1 MDLNEILS
9 TLNALASNF
18 RFGKLQNIRKDRRP
32 LTRRPSRHPFPPTT
46 KEWAHH
52 IGGRDELQ
60 FNVAWDD
67 GDLRWG
73 VAVSL
78 QPSRSLPDVTTMY
91 PKLRKLGRAL
101 ATHSSYLSN
110 RGFVMWDWSE
120 HAHGYARSR
129 DRSPGPIPD
138 DLYAPGFFVIVGKH
152 VPPESF
158 DASVVLRDFDTLLP
172 IYEFVEFDPDFEPP
186 ILSEPRRFVF
196 KPDPHPRDAGSH
208 PRTLATR
215 SPSETRVS
223 YEHRRLQAVLA
234 RELDNEGIPVATEQ
248 ADGNGGYIDLVACR
262 DGVLEFY
269 EC

>member
-1 MDLNEILS
+1 
-9 TLNALASNF
+9 
-18 RFGKLQNIRKDRRP
+18 
-32 LTRRPSRHPFPPTT
+32 
-46 KEWAHH
+46 
-52 IGGRDELQ
+52 
-60 FNVAWDD
+60 
-67 GDLRWG
+67 
-73 VAVSL
+73 
-78 QPSRSLPDVTTMY
+78 MY